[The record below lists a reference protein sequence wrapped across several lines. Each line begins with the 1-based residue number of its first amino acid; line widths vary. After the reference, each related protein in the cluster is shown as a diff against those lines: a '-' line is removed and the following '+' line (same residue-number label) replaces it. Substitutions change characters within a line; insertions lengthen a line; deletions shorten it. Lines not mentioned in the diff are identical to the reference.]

1 MANPTNV
8 LTLVGTTINLT
19 CEASGVS
26 KTMYQWM
33 RKGDENIPSQATG
46 VNTRR
51 LTIPNSV
58 LDNSG
63 QYKCDV
69 SSDGASVSS
78 EYGTVTVL
86 SELLL
91 D

>member
-1 MANPTNV
+1 M
-8 LTLVGTTINLT
+8 GTTINLM

-26 KTMYQWM
+26 KLMYQWM
-33 RKGDENIPSQATG
+33 RKGDKNIPSQATG
-46 VNTRR
+46 DHTSK
-51 LTIPNSV
+51 LAIPNSA
-58 LDNSG
+58 LADSG

-86 SELLL
+86 SEFLL